1 MFNKATMYQMIQWAI
16 DAASP
21 MPAHVVVTGSAEGL
35 TRFANSEI
43 HQNVFEDKTNLQ
55 VILFGSKKKSSVT
68 TNKITK
74 EGIEAAVREAKENLG
89 FLPEGE
95 ELPGLVSEPA
105 RIELDRFDQSLA
117 DEFPAE
123 ARALRLAEQLQH
135 VELPYKAYGQLS
147 YSEDSIAIGNST
159 GIRRYY
165 LGNNVNC
172 SVLISHENGA
182 AGYAAGVGNTKGELP
197 LEALFETAYQKAK
210 ANQNPVTLPIGAYTV
225 ILEPQAVF
233 NLMMYTTLLGFSAK
247 SIQQK
252 MSFLTDRMGEKIF
265 DEKITIRD
273 DWENPNSL
281 GLPFDMEGTP
291 RSKLTLIEKGVA
303 KEVAYD
309 TETAAKENKRSTGH
323 SVGMGFFAGAIPIN
337 LVMEPGKKSLKEIIA
352 ETEEG
357 LLVTRFH
364 YMNPVN
370 PRQALLTGLTR
381 DGFFKIEKG
390 QIVGAISNMR
400 MTESMLKA
408 FNQVEEISQD
418 CQRIS
423 AFLGNVHVP
432 AMKIKD
438 FHFTGQTGMKEPGKS

>member
-95 ELPGLVSEPA
+95 ELPGLVSEPE

-123 ARALRLAEQLQH
+123 ARAIRLAEQLQH

-197 LEALFETAYQKAK
+197 LESLFETAYQKAK
-210 ANQNPVTLPIGAYTV
+210 ANQNPVTLPVGAYTV

-291 RSKLTLIEKGVA
+291 RSKLTLIEKGIA

-309 TETAAKENKRSTGH
+309 TETAAKENKKSTGH

-337 LVMEPGKKSLKEIIA
+337 LVMDPGNKPLKEMIA

-390 QIVGAISNMR
+390 QVVGAISNMR

-432 AMKIKD
+432 AMKIRD
-438 FHFTGQTGMKEPGKS
+438 FHFTRQTGMTEPGKS

>member
-1 MFNKATMYQMIQWAI
+1 MFNKETMYQMIQWAI

-21 MPAHVVVTGSAEGL
+21 MPVHVVVTGSAEGL

-55 VILFGSKKKSSVT
+55 VILFGSTKKSSVT

-117 DEFPAE
+117 DEYPAE

-210 ANQNPVTLPIGAYTV
+210 ANQNPVTLPVGAYTV

-291 RSKLTLIEKGVA
+291 RSKLTLIEKGIA

-309 TETAAKENKRSTGH
+309 TETAAKENKKSTGH